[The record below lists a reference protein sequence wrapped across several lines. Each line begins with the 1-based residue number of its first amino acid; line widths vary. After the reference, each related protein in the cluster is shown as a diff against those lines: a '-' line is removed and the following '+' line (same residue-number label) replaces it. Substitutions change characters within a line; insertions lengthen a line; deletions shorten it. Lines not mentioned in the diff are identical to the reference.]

1 MYFKLCFMSE
11 KEKWG
16 SKIGV
21 ILVVASGAIGLGNFL
36 RFPGQAAKFGGGAF
50 MIPYIISFL
59 LLGLP
64 VCLSEWIM
72 GRMAGEKGH
81 SSPKVFSYFLSGI
94 PLRLISSLAI
104 LIPVMIYTYYV
115 FVEAWCLAYAVDFFL
130 GNIQLESN
138 SILDTTRLAEIHF
151 QKVIGS
157 KEIGDAFDSKILPY
171 IFVCYLLNFFLVF
184 RGISKGLEKFA
195 KFAVPVL
202 LFCSVLMLVKVFSL
216 ENISLGLGRMW
227 NPDWSSLKEPK
238 VWIAACGQIFFSLSV
253 GFGIV
258 LTLASYLDKKDDVI
272 LSGLSAASLNEFVEV
287 VFGGLITIP
296 VGFLFLGA
304 SVVSFGTFGMG
315 FIALP
320 TVFTQISG
328 GFFFGGI
335 WFLLLFIAA
344 ITSSVTMIQPG
355 ISFLEEGFH
364 LKRKSSSSIL
374 FLFTFTITLFIVYFN
389 KDLTAL
395 DHTDFWVG
403 TFLIYILSTIQ
414 ILIYGWKL
422 GPKKGQEEGEV
433 GSLIKLP
440 FGFNFTIKYITPVFL
455 ISIFIAYLVDK
466 DGFQSYIRF
475 MTDGTDKSKIA
486 VSVFVGIISIYFL
499 IYFLVDKSLK
509 KEKL

>member
-1 MYFKLCFMSE
+1 MSE

-16 SKIGV
+16 SKLGV

-72 GRMAGEKGH
+72 GRMASERGH

-94 PLRLISSLAI
+94 PLRIISSLAI
-104 LIPVMIYTYYV
+104 LIPIMIYTYYV
-115 FVEAWCLAYAVDFFL
+115 FVEAWCLAYAVDFFF
-130 GNIQLESN
+130 GNMNFKAS
-138 SILDTTRLAEIHF
+138 SISETTKLAELHF
-151 QKVIGS
+151 QKIIGS
-157 KEIGDAFDSKILPY
+157 KNIGDAFDSKILPY
-171 IFVCYLLNFFLVF
+171 VFVCYLLNFYLVF
-184 RGISKGLEKFA
+184 KGISKGLEKFA

-202 LFCSVLMLVKVFSL
+202 LFCSVIMLVKVFSL
-216 ENISLGLGRMW
+216 DNISTGLGRMW
-227 NPDWSSLKEPK
+227 NPDWSALLKPK

-258 LTLASYLDKKDDVI
+258 LTLSSYLEKKDDVI

-304 SVVSFGTFGMG
+304 SIVSFGTFGMG

-320 TVFTQISG
+320 TVFSEMTG
-328 GFFFGGI
+328 GNFFGGI
-335 WFLLLFIAA
+335 WFFLLFIAA

-364 LKRKSSSSIL
+364 LKRKKSSSIL
-374 FLFTFTITLFIVYFN
+374 FLFTFIITLFIVYFN

-403 TFLIYILSTIQ
+403 TFLIFTLSTIQ

-422 GPKKGQEEGEV
+422 GPEIGKEEGEK

-440 FGFNFTIKYITPVFL
+440 IGFNFVIKYITPLFL
-455 ISIFIAYLVDK
+455 LSIFIAYLIDE
-466 DGFQSYIRF
+466 DGFRGYLKQ
-475 MTDGTDKSKIA
+475 MQNGDEKSNIA
-486 VSVFVGIISIYFL
+486 ISVFVGIIL
-499 IYFLVDKSLK
+499 IYFFIYYLVDKTLK